1 MLRQDTREGNR
12 LRSQD
17 LRRDPICRREEN
29 HAFTVRGS
37 DLRKVGAGGDT
48 GPHCFV
54 RPPSWVGSDV
64 QIFLEMKLMPN
75 RDDDASAE
83 RPSKIQKA
91 VSHLVVLGHPG
102 PNSFNASIAQQYAK
116 TVQANHQEVI
126 LRDLYA
132 LGFDPLLKEPER
144 TASTTDTVAADVRT
158 ELDLINRC
166 DVLTFIFP
174 LWFGMPPAIIKG
186 YVDRVLGAGF
196 KSDGIGKAQEGAFQG
211 KHLAVL
217 TTSASTLPWLEA
229 HGMWISLR
237 QSFDHYMSTV
247 FGFSA
252 SGHYHAASIVDKLSP
267 ASAKTVLY
275 EVDEFTRT
283 LCAKTAACCRL
294 NE

>member
-1 MLRQDTREGNR
+1 M
-12 LRSQD
+12 
-17 LRRDPICRREEN
+17 
-29 HAFTVRGS
+29 
-37 DLRKVGAGGDT
+37 GAGGDT
-48 GPHCFV
+48 GPHYFV
-54 RPPSWVGSDV
+54 RPPSWVGPDV

-102 PNSFNASIAQQYAK
+102 PNSFNASVAQQYAK
-116 TVQANHQEVI
+116 TVEANHQEVI

-196 KSDGIGKAQEGAFQG
+196 KSEGIGKPREGAFQG

-237 QSFDHYMSTV
+237 QSFDHYMGTV

-252 SGHYHAASIVDKLSP
+252 SGHYHAASIVDNLSP

-275 EVDEFTRT
+275 EVNEFTRT
-283 LCAKTAACCRL
+283 LCAKTAASCRS
-294 NE
+294 NK